1 MSLQF
6 NVIILLKK
14 FLILAKFDLLFSFL
28 SSLATTCHR
37 IFLMLSD
44 NKFLCDGKF
53 HHQCRLKMNLKYL
66 RIFSLDSHFNID
78 GISYWEKKIKFCI
91 LQACFLTLKQCYF
104 CRTTTSSC
112 IVSFIFKIQFS
123 KSSLDVLRKI
133 MWPFLWSSL
142 REHFWQHEHFLQ
154 LSYAYSELMNCAS
167 SYFAIHN
174 VMKYGCY

>member
-78 GISYWEKKIKFCI
+78 GISYWKKRDKI
-91 LQACFLTLKQCYF
+91 LYIAGM
-104 CRTTTSSC
+104 
-112 IVSFIFKIQFS
+112 FS
-123 KSSLDVLRKI
+123 HS
-133 MWPFLWSSL
+133 
-142 REHFWQHEHFLQ
+142 
-154 LSYAYSELMNCAS
+154 
-167 SYFAIHN
+167 
-174 VMKYGCY
+174 